1 MCFFDEL
8 LAVRVVVGD
17 IFNHPDR
24 YKELY
29 LWGILQDHRVMLEF
43 VKEHFTGHPQFHIQ
57 MVMFILETMVPW
69 VELESVYTAYENVS
83 TLPVTVQKLASS
95 VDAFD
100 SRICDL
106 EATAG
111 LEVGVGMSLSR
122 NSRRNH
128 IRGNGTNGGKNDN
141 GIDDIP

>member
-1 MCFFDEL
+1 M
-8 LAVRVVVGD
+8 GD

-100 SRICDL
+100 SSLRAL
-106 EATAG
+106 EATSSV
-111 LEVGVGMSLSR
+111 EVGGGVALSR

-128 IRGNGTNGGKNDN
+128 IRRNGVNGGKKDN
-141 GIDDIP
+141 GITGIL